1 MVYVSCCR
9 SLNLVTWAKMGSIG
23 RVLGLATDLLGGV
36 LCAHSTPSEL
46 NWKKI
51 VWLGLAPPKFEIFLW
66 SVMQRT
72 GSGEIRT
79 SEKRIIAWSFLQL
92 VKTRLTS
99 WFKAIFPPSS
109 VYVDDVVADPVTA
122 DRCSVVKRAP
132 TASLPWCSPPR
143 GFLKHDV
150 DGAMLGDGSAGG
162 MGETF
167 KR

>member
-1 MVYVSCCR
+1 MKFNPSNHYSYESTLDMSPKISVKCIGNPKDKIEERPYR
-9 SLNLVTWAKMGSIG
+9 GLNSKLRWPKPLAVVVTTAAAAMM
-23 RVLGLATDLLGGV
+23 A
-36 LCAHSTPSEL
+36 STS
-46 NWKKI
+46 KI
-51 VWLGLAPPKFEIFLW
+51 AG
-66 SVMQRT
+66 T
-72 GSGEIRT
+72 
-79 SEKRIIAWSFLQL
+79 
-92 VKTRLTS
+92 
-99 WFKAIFPPSS
+99 IFPPSS